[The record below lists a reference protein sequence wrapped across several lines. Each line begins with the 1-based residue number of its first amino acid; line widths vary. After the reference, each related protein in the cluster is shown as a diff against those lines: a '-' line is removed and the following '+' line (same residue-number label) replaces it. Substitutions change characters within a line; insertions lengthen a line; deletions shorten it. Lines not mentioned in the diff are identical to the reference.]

1 MQRFDFSPGLTPM
14 TSRALAQPIAA
25 GLVTAFV
32 GFASSFAVV
41 LKGLAAVGATDAQA
55 ASGLM
60 ALSIAMGIAGVV
72 LSFITRMPVFVA
84 WSTPGAALLAATGA
98 TAGGF
103 PAAVGAFVVAGLL
116 LIAAGLIRPFGR
128 LIAAIPDSLA
138 NAMLAGVL
146 FGLCLKPIAALIEAP
161 VGASLIVLSWLV
173 VSRWKRVYA
182 TPVAALV
189 AGAVIAASGR
199 ATGFD
204 LMSIT
209 PRPAFVAPTF
219 SFDAI
224 IGIGLP
230 LFLVTMASQNLPGLA
245 VLGAYGFRPN
255 PGRLVWTTGAF
266 SLISA
271 PFGGHAVNLS
281 SIAAALCASPD
292 ASPDPG
298 KRWIAAATAGAT
310 SAVFGLLAGAVTALA
325 SGAPIFVEAVAG
337 LALLGAFGSALHNAL
352 AQLQE
357 REAAL
362 ITFLVTASGVT
373 IYGIGGA
380 FWGLV
385 AGGAVLALTRAG
397 APPSKRQSP

>member
-1 MQRFDFSPGLTPM
+1 MPRFDFPGLTPM
-14 TSRALAQPIAA
+14 TSRSLAQPIAA

-55 ASGLM
+55 ASALM

-72 LSFITRMPVFVA
+72 LSTMTRMPVFVA

-98 TAGGF
+98 TPGGF
-103 PAAVGAFVVAGLL
+103 PAAVGAFLVVGLL
-116 LIAAGLIRPFGR
+116 LVAAGLIKPFAR
-128 LIAAIPDSLA
+128 LIAAIPDPLA

-161 VGASLIVLSWLV
+161 VGAGLIVLSWLI

-199 ATGFD
+199 AAGFD
-204 LMSIT
+204 LMAIT
-209 PRPAFVAPTF
+209 PRPVFVTPAF
-219 SFDAI
+219 SLDAI
-224 IGIGLP
+224 VGIGLP

-245 VLGAYGFRPN
+245 VLGAYGFRPD

-266 SLISA
+266 SLVAA

-292 ASPDPG
+292 ASPDPA
-298 KRWIAAATAGAT
+298 KRWIAAATAGGT
-310 SAVFGLLAGAVTALA
+310 SVVFGLFASAVTALA
-325 SGAPIFVEAVAG
+325 AGAPIFVEAVAG
-337 LALLGAFGSALHNAL
+337 LALLSAFGSALHNAL
-352 AQLQE
+352 AQPAE

-397 APPSKRQSP
+397 AMPAGRQAP

>member
-1 MQRFDFSPGLTPM
+1 MP
-14 TSRALAQPIAA
+14 SRTAAQPITA
-25 GLVTAFV
+25 GLVAAFV

-60 ALSIAMGIAGVV
+60 ALSVAMGIAGIV
-72 LSFITRMPVFVA
+72 LSIGLRMPVFVA
-84 WSTPGAALLAATGA
+84 WSTPGAALLAATGP
-98 TAGGF
+98 TPGGF
-103 PAAVGAFVVAGLL
+103 PAAVGAFVVVGIL

-128 LIAAIPDSLA
+128 LIAAIPDPLA

-161 VGASLIVLSWLV
+161 IGATLIVLSWLV
-173 VSRWKRVYA
+173 VSRWKRIYA

-189 AGAVIAASGR
+189 AGLVIAASGR
-199 ATGFD
+199 AAGFD
-204 LMSIT
+204 LQTIT
-209 PRPAFVAPTF
+209 PRPEFVAPTF
-219 SFDAI
+219 TLQAI
-224 IGIGLP
+224 MGIALP
-230 LFLVTMASQNLPGLA
+230 LFIVTMASQNLPGLA
-245 VLGAYGFRPN
+245 VLGAYGFRPD

-266 SLISA
+266 SLASA

-281 SIAAALCASPD
+281 SIVAALCASPD

-298 KRWIAAATAGAT
+298 KRWIAAATAGAA
-310 SAVFGLLAGAVTALA
+310 SIVFGLFAGAVTAFA
-325 SGAPIFVEAVAG
+325 SGAPILVEAVAG
-337 LALLGAFGSALHNAL
+337 LALLNPFGSALHNAL
-352 AQLQE
+352 ADSKG

-362 ITFLVTASGVT
+362 VAFLVTASGVT

-385 AGGAVLALTRAG
+385 AGGAVMALTRAG
-397 APPSKRQSP
+397 ASPNRQAP

>member
-1 MQRFDFSPGLTPM
+1 MS
-14 TSRALAQPIAA
+14 SRSLAQPISA

-41 LKGLAAVGATDAQA
+41 LKGLVAVGATDAQA

-60 ALSIAMGIAGVV
+60 ALSVAMGVAGVV
-72 LSFITRMPVFVA
+72 LSFATRMPIFVA

-98 TAGGF
+98 TPGGF
-103 PAAVGAFVVAGLL
+103 PAAVGAFLVVGLL

-128 LIAAIPDSLA
+128 LIAAIPDPLA

-161 VGASLIVLSWLV
+161 VGAGLIVLSWLV

-182 TPVAALV
+182 TPIAALV

-199 ATGFD
+199 ATGID
-204 LMSIT
+204 VMSIT
-209 PRPAFVAPTF
+209 PRPVFVTPTF
-219 SFDAI
+219 SLDAV

-255 PGRLVWTTGAF
+255 PGRMIWTTGAF
-266 SLISA
+266 SLVAA

-325 SGAPIFVEAVAG
+325 SGAPILVEAVAG

-352 AQLQE
+352 AQAAE

-373 IYGIGGA
+373 IYGVGGA

-397 APPSKRQSP
+397 ASPLKRQAP

>member
-1 MQRFDFSPGLTPM
+1 MARFDLAGPKPM
-14 TSRALAQPIAA
+14 TLRSLAQPISA

-60 ALSIAMGIAGVV
+60 ALSIAMGVAGVV
-72 LSFITRMPVFVA
+72 LSVVTRMPVFVA

-98 TAGGF
+98 TPGGF
-103 PAAVGAFVVAGLL
+103 PAAVGAFLVVGVLLVAAGLL
-116 LIAAGLIRPFGR
+116 RPFGR
-128 LIAAIPDSLA
+128 LIAAIPDPLA

-146 FGLCLKPIAALIEAP
+146 FGLCLKPIGALIEAP
-161 VGASLIVLSWLV
+161 IGASLIVLSWLI
-173 VSRWKRVYA
+173 VSRWKRIYA

-199 ATGFD
+199 ATGLD
-204 LMSIT
+204 LMTIT
-209 PRPAFVAPTF
+209 PHPDFVMPTF
-219 SFDAI
+219 SLDAI
-224 IGIGLP
+224 IGIALP
-230 LFLVTMASQNLPGLA
+230 LFIFTMASQNLPGLA
-245 VLGAYGFRPN
+245 VLGAYGFRPD
-255 PGRLVWTTGAF
+255 PGRLIWTTGAF
-266 SLISA
+266 SVLSA

-298 KRWIAAATAGAT
+298 KRWIAAATAGAA
-310 SAVFGLLAGAVTALA
+310 SVVLGLFAGAVTALA

-337 LALLGAFGSALHNAL
+337 LALLSSFGSALHNAL
-352 AQLQE
+352 AQTHE
-357 REAAL
+357 RESAL

-373 IYGIGGA
+373 IYGVGGA

-397 APPSKRQSP
+397 VSLPTRQAP